1 MKKFIDF
8 LVVPHGKEPALNFR
22 LSVSVTKVIII
33 LLSIWILLFITAT
46 VFYGKLSYRALRAE
60 QIEHEN
66 ERLRDY
72 NAKVV
77 QIEKSFR
84 KNQELVARIAS
95 LAGVELDDLTSSML
109 EFDDSLTVDGFSQ
122 KILTGFAGDR
132 VPLSTE
138 ELEQMRTPKGRPLYG
153 WVTRGFIEG
162 DSKDKHMGVDI
173 AVKEGTP
180 VVVSATGIVEFAG
193 WDNDFGN
200 LIIVNHEN
208 SFKTVYGHNKKI
220 IASKGEK
227 VFKGDVIALSGNSG
241 HSSAPHLH
249 YEILK
254 DNKTIDPSQYLD

>member
-22 LSVSVTKVIII
+22 LSVSATKVIII
-33 LLSIWILLFITAT
+33 LLSIWILLLITAT
-46 VFYGKLSYRALRAE
+46 IFYGKLSYKALRAE

-162 DSKDKHMGVDI
+162 DKGRHGYFRMVKVRLAEW
-173 AVKEGTP
+173 AVP
-180 VVVSATGIVEFAG
+180 SVSR
-193 WDNDFGN
+193 
-200 LIIVNHEN
+200 
-208 SFKTVYGHNKKI
+208 KK
-220 IASKGEK
+220 
-227 VFKGDVIALSGNSG
+227 
-241 HSSAPHLH
+241 
-249 YEILK
+249 
-254 DNKTIDPSQYLD
+254 